1 MIGGNVKV
9 KVNRLPAIAGQLER
23 RVGAAVDETLES
35 VRDGAASRSPRRTGF
50 LAQSWDIH
58 KFRSTAGAM
67 YSAAVQAGLVEYGT
81 VNNAAVPMATPAA
94 EVERHRF
101 TRRIVKALRGLR

>member
-1 MIGGNVKV
+1 MIRGNVRV
-9 KVNRLPAIAGQLER
+9 KANRLPAIAGQLER

-35 VRDGAASRSPRRTGF
+35 IRDGAVDRSPRRTGY
-50 LAQSWDIH
+50 LAGSWDIH
-58 KFRSTAGAM
+58 KDRSTAGAM

-81 VNNAAVPMATPAA
+81 VKMPARPAATPAA